1 MTNSSKI
8 TNDKILEEL
17 VKAGI
22 PDTRLWDAM
31 IAVRRLLAANH
42 D

>member
-1 MTNSSKI
+1 MTTSLKI
-8 TNDKILEEL
+8 TNDQILEEL

-22 PDTRLWDAM
+22 PDKHLWDAM
-31 IAVRRLLAANH
+31 IAVRRLLGANR